1 MGFLSKLFGGG
12 KDQGSGTSVESAVD
26 GLIGLYD
33 QADVKAEG
41 GLSITGPHA
50 NEVRTIGRNLHKSGG
65 KPAMEAALAGLRE
78 RVPWAGKN
86 VEAIWASLP
95 QWRGE

>member
-1 MGFLSKLFGGG
+1 
-12 KDQGSGTSVESAVD
+12 
-26 GLIGLYD
+26 
-33 QADVKAEG
+33 
-41 GLSITGPHA
+41 
-50 NEVRTIGRNLHKSGG
+50 
-65 KPAMEAALAGLRE
+65 MEAALVGLRE